1 LFSFH
6 IFDNPT
12 NNSLCTCSF
21 TEEKNCAFCSYQ
33 KQQVS
38 QVSTVMIATAGIT
51 ADASI
56 NQSYSPGGA
65 NVPAHGF

>member
-1 LFSFH
+1 V
-6 IFDNPT
+6 N
-12 NNSLCTCSF
+12 

-33 KQQVS
+33 KLQVS
-38 QVSTVMIATAGIT
+38 QVFTVMIATAGIT

-65 NVPAHGF
+65 NVPAHGS